1 MRESCAAALDIISIR
16 APEQPM
22 PTPRAFFPV
31 MGSLSISAE
40 SIMAK
45 MGSDVVTMLAF
56 EGVVML
62 SPMVKQ
68 HWLPTSPSSPAPL
81 IANTS
86 RQGMCSCL
94 HSSEVSQNSNAP
106 PAARIKTRFML
117 SMPCCIASLPMG
129 DISPHMTHAM
139 SMHKC
144 AIRGR
149 LLSVLNVIFCL
160 FCYPFYQ
167 IRVQRYKNI
176 VLCEYN
182 VSIYFIYL

>member
-1 MRESCAAALDIISIR
+1 MHSRSPRMSPMRESCAAALDIISIS

-22 PTPRAFFPV
+22 PTPRAFLPV

-81 IANTS
+81 IANMS
-86 RQGMCSCL
+86 RQGMCSC
-94 HSSEVSQNSNAP
+94 SQKSEVIQNNSAP
-106 PAARIKTRFML
+106 PAARINTRFML
-117 SMPCCIASLPMG
+117 SMPCCMASLPMG
-129 DISPHMTHAM
+129 DISPHMTQAM
-139 SMHKC
+139 NMHKC

-149 LLSVLNVIFCL
+149 LLSIYTVFL
-160 FCYPFYQ
+160 PFMLSFLPNTGAK
-167 IRVQRYKNI
+167 I
-176 VLCEYN
+176 
-182 VSIYFIYL
+182 